1 MNLSTLCIQTS
12 LIFYILAV
20 AFFCAFCVVL
30 LWYLISEKHNKNN
43 IQTKSWTIESAKKF
57 LENNNINIKESSNEK
72 VVEAKKSEILGD
84 ANKLQTANKSKIN
97 AETKHAH
104 TNASAIKNI
113 NATPS
118 TKNVNANKT
127 VQRKPVLNKP
137 KKTETKTLPKKSNEN
152 NSQPANKIENK

>member
-72 VVEAKKSEILGD
+72 VIEAKKSEILS
-84 ANKLQTANKSKIN
+84 LSF
-97 AETKHAH
+97 
-104 TNASAIKNI
+104 
-113 NATPS
+113 
-118 TKNVNANKT
+118 KT
-127 VQRKPVLNKP
+127 QNFTFL
-137 KKTETKTLPKKSNEN
+137 L
-152 NSQPANKIENK
+152 